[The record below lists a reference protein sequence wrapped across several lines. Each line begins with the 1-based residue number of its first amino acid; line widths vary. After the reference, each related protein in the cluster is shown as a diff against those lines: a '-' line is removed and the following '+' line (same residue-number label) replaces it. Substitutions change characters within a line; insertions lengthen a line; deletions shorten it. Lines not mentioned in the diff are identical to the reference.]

1 MQFFFFFIRTQGH
14 VKLKKKKKICFLP
27 VKMSNSDNL
36 SSNIVVE
43 PVHRAG
49 VDETITNPESRFYN
63 LLNLSL
69 HLKDTRMYK

>member
-1 MQFFFFFIRTQGH
+1 
-14 VKLKKKKKICFLP
+14 
-27 VKMSNSDNL
+27 MSNSDNL

-49 VDETITNPESRFYN
+49 IDETVTDPESRFYN

-69 HLKDTRMYK
+69 HLKDAKM